1 MMKELGRSRSGAVY
15 VEFLIAIMPM
25 RMLFWGLMQLNG
37 LLLADLV
44 TRHAAVNA
52 VRAAIVCD
60 AQAKDLGGKPHA
72 ESDSK
77 LGSTGGCAYEAA
89 KKSLSAV
96 HSFGDPPVFS
106 VKIDGASKKG
116 HAPVTATVVAAYHCR
131 VPLVGGFV
139 CGLFTAGTD
148 AMGVRFLSRAA
159 TLPNQGASYDM

>member
-1 MMKELGRSRSGAVY
+1 MMKELFRSRNGAVY

-25 RMLFWGLMQLNG
+25 LMLFWGLMQLNG

-60 AQAKDLGGKPHA
+60 SQAKDLGGKQRLQT
-72 ESDSK
+72 DSK

-96 HSFGDPPVFS
+96 HSFGDPPVFA
-106 VKIDGASKKG
+106 VKIDGANKSG
-116 HAPVTATVVAAYHCR
+116 NAPVTATVVAAYHCR
-131 VPLVGGFV
+131 VPLVGGLV

-148 AMGVRFLSRAA
+148 AMNIRFLSRAA